1 MEWRFVGGVEYA
13 WINPLDCRC
22 IRLFDF
28 AEIWLRDNLPHSGSW
43 RHLRGSITID
53 PATPCSTCGPAGI
66 GTYLGTYYNAGSMIV
81 NLDGT
86 EFAGTALYVEVLAE
100 NAGPDHCKH

>member
-1 MEWRFVGGVEYA
+1 MRGSIRWIVVASAFLISPRFGYATTFPITAVGD
-13 WINPLDCRC
+13 I
-22 IRLFDF
+22 F
-28 AEIWLRDNLPHSGSW
+28 S
-43 RHLRGSITID
+43 GSITID
-53 PATPCSTCGPAGI
+53 PATPCSTCGPTGV
-66 GTYLGTYYNAGSMIV
+66 GTYLGTYYNAGSIIV